1 MSSTRSRAL
10 VTIALVG
17 SLHGGLS
24 AQDTSG
30 PKSPRSG
37 SEVYDSGCVS
47 CHGPDGQGVPRN
59 AGGLDVPDFSD
70 CKFSSPEADPD
81 WHTVIEYGGPVRGF
95 DRLMP
100 SFRDALTSEEIDN
113 VIEYL
118 RGFCRDPRWPQGD
131 LNLPRPLVTEKAYP
145 ENEAVV
151 TTTFESADRK
161 SIGNSFVYERRVGAR
176 GQYELVVPFDLQ
188 KSDGGKWNRGLGDV
202 AIAFKRV
209 LFADARA
216 GSILSAGG
224 EVTFPTSK
232 ESSGLGGGVTMLEPF
247 VMFGQILPA
256 EGFFQIQAGF
266 ERSTNHDRAND
277 ETFLRA
283 AIGRSFEQPG
293 GGRIWSPM
301 IELVGARDLGTG
313 ERTTWDTVPQ
323 LQITLNQRQHLVF
336 NVGAQLPVTERDG
349 RSRKFLFY
357 FLWDWF
363 DGGLLE
369 GW

>member
-1 MSSTRSRAL
+1 MSSTSSR
-10 VTIALVG
+10 VVGTIAFVVG
-17 SLHGGLS
+17 FLGGVH
-24 AQDTSG
+24 AQETGTPRTSMTG
-30 PKSPRSG
+30 N
-37 SEVYDSGCVS
+37 EVYDRGCVS

-59 AGGLDVPDFSD
+59 AGGLDVPDFTD
-70 CKFSSPEADPD
+70 CRFSSPEADPD
-81 WHTVIEYGGPVRGF
+81 WHTVIEFGGPVRGF

-100 SFRDALTSEEIDN
+100 SFKDALTSEEIDN
-113 VIEYL
+113 VVGYL
-118 RGFCRDPRWPQGD
+118 RGFCRDPRWPLGD

-151 TTTFESADRK
+151 TTTYESADGT
-161 SIGNSFVYERRVGAR
+161 SIGNSIIYERRVGAR
-176 GQYELVVPFDLQ
+176 GQYELVVPFDVRRN
-188 KSDGGKWNRGLGDV
+188 DGGKWNRGLGDV
-202 AIAFKRV
+202 AGAFKQV
-209 LFADARA
+209 LLADAKA

-224 EVTFPTSK
+224 EVTFPTGK

-247 VMFGQILPA
+247 VMFGQILPSQ
-256 EGFFQIQAGF
+256 GFLHIQGGF

-283 AIGRSFEQPG
+283 AIGRSFEQPA

-301 IELVGARDLGTG
+301 LELVGARDLGTG
-313 ERTTWDTVPQ
+313 ERTRWDMVPQ
-323 LQITLNQRQHLVF
+323 LQITLNQRQHLVL
-336 NVGAQLPVTERDG
+336 NVGAQLPVTDRQG
-349 RSRKFLFY
+349 RGRKLLFY